1 VTALVNTPCFILL
14 LWYVGWHY
22 MDVKVFGQNGGV
34 GVKYIH
40 YLRVDVIISRITFHF
55 NVMTVVKLLFR

>member
-1 VTALVNTPCFILL
+1 
-14 LWYVGWHY
+14 

-34 GVKYIH
+34 GVKYIR

-55 NVMTVVKLLFR
+55 NVMTVVRLLYIDFVPIINCYRK